1 MRILLAIDSF
11 KGCLSSAEAERAVS
25 LGVKQSLPDAQVVS
39 VPMSDGGEGMLEA
52 FAAAMGA
59 TLVTVQVH
67 DPLMRPITASYG
79 VTGDGTAI
87 IEMAQASGLALLQAT
102 ERNPLQAT
110 SYGTGELIADAL
122 RRGCKRMIVGLGGSA
137 TVDGG
142 RGMLEAL
149 GATIGEDVVDLSQSL
164 LAECDVPITIA
175 GDVRNPLCGLDGAA
189 HVFGPQ
195 KGATPAMVDE
205 LELRMKHWAAITAQ
219 AVCHDYRDMPGAGAA
234 GGLGFALL
242 AYMHATMQSGIDLL
256 MDLIDIDHML
266 DGCDLVITGEGS
278 ADRQTLMGKLPSG
291 ILRRAHSHGVPTI
304 LIAGR
309 VSDHQSL
316 LDAGF
321 AQVHCV
327 NPADSPL
334 SECMQPDIARHRLAQ
349 WGRRFVNE
357 FRVNSF

>member
-1 MRILLAIDSF
+1 MKILIAIDSF
-11 KGCLSSAEAERAVS
+11 KGCITSAQAAQAAAQ
-25 LGVKQSLPDAQVVS
+25 GVADAFPDAQVTCLPV
-39 VPMSDGGEGMLEA
+39 SDGGEGMLEA
-52 FAAAMGA
+52 FQA
-59 TLVTVQVH
+59 VTGGQEIIVPAH

-79 VTGDGTAI
+79 LTGDGTAI

-149 GATIGEDVVDLSQSL
+149 GATIGDDVVDLSQSL

-175 GDVRNPLCGLDGAA
+175 G
-189 HVFGPQ
+189 
-195 KGATPAMVDE
+195 
-205 LELRMKHWAAITAQ
+205 WAAITAQ

-234 GGLGFALL
+234 GGVGFALL

-327 NPADSPL
+327 NPAGSPL

-357 FRVNSF
+357 FRINSF

>member
-59 TLVTVQVH
+59 TLVTVQAH

-79 VTGDGTAI
+79 LTGDGTAI

-149 GATIGEDVVDLSQSL
+149 GALED
-164 LAECDVPITIA
+164 I
-175 GDVRNPLCGLDGAA
+175 
-189 HVFGPQ
+189 
-195 KGATPAMVDE
+195 
-205 LELRMKHWAAITAQ
+205 
-219 AVCHDYRDMPGAGAA
+219 
-234 GGLGFALL
+234 
-242 AYMHATMQSGIDLL
+242 
-256 MDLIDIDHML
+256 
-266 DGCDLVITGEGS
+266 
-278 ADRQTLMGKLPSG
+278 
-291 ILRRAHSHGVPTI
+291 
-304 LIAGR
+304 
-309 VSDHQSL
+309 
-316 LDAGF
+316 
-321 AQVHCV
+321 
-327 NPADSPL
+327 
-334 SECMQPDIARHRLAQ
+334 
-349 WGRRFVNE
+349 
-357 FRVNSF
+357 